1 MERQRRP
8 WRMRPRR
15 ELRPSCASAAT
26 ARWVPALLWL
36 LASPAWAVAGSGAD
50 ATRTV
55 AEAGSPAERPQVRE
69 LEPRTLLQLVLL
81 HNSDVLFARAQARIA
96 GEGVAAEGA
105 LYEPVAYASLKRDGR
120 DRQRTV
126 EERLTAALGGL
137 TRLDENGKAAE
148 TGVRVRTPSGGEA
161 SMAWRAGVR
170 TSNVIRSAPFAQGDR
185 EGTGA
190 FVLTLRQPLL
200 RGLGRGI
207 TETDRRVAEAEAA
220 IGRWQLRQQVLRV
233 ASDALAAYWQLQRA
247 AESQQWRRE
256 AAEAAERL
264 QADTR
269 LRIAGGRLPPAAQ
282 EEAEANL
289 AARQAELARGRL
301 TLAEAEARVRVLL
314 DLPAT
319 DSGWRTQPPRE
330 EAVEARPMPAGAGD
344 RLGDRLGE
352 RLGERL
358 TAALAQWPAL
368 RIAELKRDQA
378 LDRLDFAR
386 NRTLPGLDAQLSYSS
401 NALST
406 SGWQALQDAP
416 RGRNPDWSVA
426 LQLEVPLGGDKR
438 ASAQA
443 RAQALRVEQ
452 SRLEI
457 HAVRQ
462 ALASDLINRAAQLDA
477 ARAELALWR
486 RDLDARQALLAAER
500 AQYDNGSSTL
510 ARLLRRQTELLDARQ
525 RHGEALTRVELA
537 RVALQL
543 ADGTLLDHH
552 DVRIDDEL

>member
-1 MERQRRP
+1 MDRRRRR
-8 WRMRPRR
+8 WRMPPRR
-15 ELRPSCASAAT
+15 ELRPLRACGAVLLAGLLLPAAAASAD
-26 ARWVPALLWL
+26 PAGT
-36 LASPAWAVAGSGAD
+36 PAA
-50 ATRTV
+50 
-55 AEAGSPAERPQVRE
+55 AERPRVLA
-69 LEPRTLLQLVLL
+69 LEPRTLLQLALL

-96 GEGVAAEGA
+96 GEGLQAEGG

-148 TGVRVRTPSGGEA
+148 AGLRVRTPSGGEA
-161 SMAWRAGVR
+161 SMAWRAGLR
-170 TSNVIRSAPFAQGDR
+170 QSNVIRSAPFAQADT

-220 IGRWQLRQQVLRV
+220 IGRWQLRQQALRV
-233 ASDALAAYWQLQRA
+233 ASDALSAYWQLQRA

-264 QADTR
+264 VADTR
-269 LRIAGGRLPPAAQ
+269 LRIGGGRLPPAAQ

-301 TLAEAEARVRVLL
+301 TLAEAEAQVRVLL
-314 DLPAT
+314 DLPP
-319 DSGWRTQPPRE
+319 DDGGWRLAAPRDEPASAPTPP
-330 EAVEARPMPAGAGD
+330 AA
-344 RLGDRLGE
+344 
-352 RLGERL
+352 ERL
-358 TAALAQWPAL
+358 TAALALWPAL
-368 RIAELKRDQA
+368 RIAELKREQA
-378 LDRLDFAR
+378 LDRLAFAR
-386 NRTLPGLDAQLSYSS
+386 DRTLPGLDAQLSYST

-406 SGWQALQDAP
+406 SGWKALQDAP
-416 RGRNPDWSVA
+416 RGRNPDWSVSV
-426 LQLEVPLGGDKR
+426 QLELPLGGDKR

-500 AQYDNGSSTL
+500 AQYDNGSGTL
-510 ARLLRRQTELLDARQ
+510 ARLLRRQTDLLDARL

-543 ADGTLLDHH
+543 AEGTLLDHH

>member
-1 MERQRRP
+1 MARRQRR
-8 WRMRPRR
+8 WRMPPRR
-15 ELRPSCASAAT
+15 ELRPLRALVAALGLLM
-26 ARWVPALLWL
+26 APVAAFADDAAPA
-36 LASPAWAVAGSGAD
+36 AV
-50 ATRTV
+50 
-55 AEAGSPAERPQVRE
+55 ERPRVAA
-69 LEPRTLLQLVLL
+69 LEPRTLLQLALL

-96 GEGVAAEGA
+96 GEGRQAEEG

-148 TGVRVRTPSGGEA
+148 AGLRVRTPSGGEA

-170 TSNVIRSAPFAQGDR
+170 ISNVIRSAPFAQTDS

-200 RGLGRGI
+200 RGFGRGI

-233 ASDALAAYWQLQRA
+233 ASDALSAYWQLQRA
-247 AESQQWRRE
+247 AESQAWRRE

-264 QADTR
+264 LVDTR
-269 LRIAGGRLPPAAQ
+269 LRIAGGRLPPAAL

-289 AARQAELARGRL
+289 ASRQAELARGRL

-314 DLPAT
+314 DLPP
-319 DSGWRTQPPRE
+319 DDGGWRLTAPRDDTVAAS
-330 EAVEARPMPAGAGD
+330 AVAPAPTAI
-344 RLGDRLGE
+344 
-352 RLGERL
+352 GERL
-358 TAALAQWPAL
+358 TVALAMWPAL

-386 NRTLPGLDAQLSYSS
+386 NRTLPGLDAQLSWSS
-401 NALST
+401 NALNT
-406 SGWQALQDAP
+406 SGWKALQDAP
-416 RGRNPDWSVA
+416 RGRNPDWSVSM
-426 LQLEVPLGGDKR
+426 QLELPLGGDRR

-462 ALASDLINRAAQLDA
+462 ALASDLVSRAAQLDA

-500 AQYDNGSSTL
+500 AQFDNGSGTL

-537 RVALQL
+537 RLALQL

-552 DVRIDDEL
+552 EIRLDDES

>member
-1 MERQRRP
+1 MDRRRRRWRMPRRP
-8 WRMRPRR
+8 DR
-15 ELRPSCASAAT
+15 
-26 ARWVPALLWL
+26 ALLHAAGAAL
-36 LASPAWAVAGSGAD
+36 LALLAALPAHGAAPGPGDGAAD
-50 ATRTV
+50 A
-55 AEAGSPAERPQVRE
+55 APARAPVVQ
-69 LEPRTLLQLVLL
+69 LDPRTLLQLALL

-96 GEGVAAEGA
+96 GEGVAAEDG
-105 LYEPVAYASLKRDGR
+105 LYEPVAYASLRRDGR

-126 EERLTAALGGL
+126 EERLTAALGGQ

-148 TGVRVRTPSGGEA
+148 SGLRVRTPSGGEA
-161 SMAWRAGVR
+161 TMALRAGVR
-170 TSNVIRSAPFAQGDR
+170 ISNLIRSAPFALADS
-185 EGTGA
+185 EATGA

-200 RGLGRGI
+200 RGFGRGI

-220 IGRWQLRQQVLRV
+220 IGRWQLRQQALRV

-264 QADTR
+264 LADTR
-269 LRIAGGRLPPAAQ
+269 LRIGGGRLPPAAL

-289 AARQAELARGRL
+289 ASRRAELARGTL
-301 TLAEAEARVRVLL
+301 TLAEAESRVRVLL
-314 DLPAT
+314 DLPPT
-319 DSGWRTQPPRE
+319 DAGWSTVPPRDDG
-330 EAVEARPMPAGAGD
+330 AAAPMAPLAQ
-344 RLGDRLGE
+344 E
-352 RLGERL
+352 RLP
-358 TAALAQWPAL
+358 AALAAWPAL

-378 LDRLDFAR
+378 LDRLAFAR
-386 NRTLPGLDAQLSYSS
+386 NRTLPALDVQLSYSS
-401 NALST
+401 NALDI
-406 SGWQALQDAP
+406 SGWRALQAAP
-416 RGRNPDWSVA
+416 RGRNPDWSATV
-426 LQLEVPLGGDKR
+426 QLELPLGGDRR
-438 ASAQA
+438 AEAQA

-462 ALASDLINRAAQLDA
+462 ALASDLINRAQQLDA

-500 AQYDNGSSTL
+500 AQFDNGSGTL
-510 ARLLRRQTELLDARQ
+510 ARLLRRQTDLLDARL

-543 ADGTLLDHH
+543 ADGTLLDTH
-552 DVRIDDEL
+552 DVRIDDL